1 MKEKTHVKN
10 FDLKNFI
17 YLFFILFVI
26 WLFLTTSFHWQELCV
41 GIFISLTLA
50 LYLHKN
56 YLELGLPKITIKK
69 IIYFIMYIIVL
80 LIEIVKANFDVAYRV
95 LHPSLPIKPGIV
107 VIKTKLKQD
116 IAKTILANSIT
127 LTPGTFT
134 LDIEEDEL
142 LIHWIYVRTEDEM
155 EATKIIGEKFEKY
168 LRVVFA

>member
-1 MKEKTHVKN
+1 MKENTHVKN
-10 FDLKNFI
+10 FDLKNFT
-17 YLFFILFVI
+17 YLFIILFVI
-26 WLFLTTSFHWQELCV
+26 WLFLTTSFHWQEISV
-41 GIFISLTLA
+41 GIFISLILA

-80 LIEIVKANFDVAYRV
+80 LIEIIKANFDVAYRV

-142 LIHWIYVRTEDEM
+142 LIHWIYVRTEDET